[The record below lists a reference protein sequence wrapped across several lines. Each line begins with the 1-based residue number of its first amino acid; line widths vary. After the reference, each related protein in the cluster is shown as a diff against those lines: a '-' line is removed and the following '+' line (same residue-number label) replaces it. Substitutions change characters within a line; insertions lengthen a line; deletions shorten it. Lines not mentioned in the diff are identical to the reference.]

1 MSHTQIEND
10 DITSSFVGQ
19 RLAVQQRVQET
30 QGLLLT
36 NKLDGD
42 LSSNPFLMS
51 HRQSSITQSFVTQ
64 RLTVQQRVKE
74 TQSLLSWYQA
84 NGSDSELNSDFDN
97 STLAGEH
104 MTELQMQIQE

>member
-74 TQSLLSWYQA
+74 TQSLLS
-84 NGSDSELNSDFDN
+84 
-97 STLAGEH
+97 
-104 MTELQMQIQE
+104 